1 MRSFRFGLPA
11 LQRGY
16 TQTSFS
22 DGVFPKL
29 VTQGCARIQPELS
42 ICWFAIAPPASVCD
56 TRGAMKG
63 NPKVIAELNKA
74 LREELTAINQYFL
87 HAEMC
92 ENWGYH
98 KLSDFIKKQSIGEM
112 KHAEVLIERILF
124 LDGSP
129 SMQPLQLTVGGSVKA
144 MIESDLALEIG
155 AVKQY
160 NDAVAIATKEGDN
173 GSRDLL
179 VILLKDEEEHVDFLE
194 AQMHLIKEIGYER
207 YLSQQMGE
215 NEEE

>member
-1 MRSFRFGLPA
+1 
-11 LQRGY
+11 
-16 TQTSFS
+16 
-22 DGVFPKL
+22 
-29 VTQGCARIQPELS
+29 
-42 ICWFAIAPPASVCD
+42 
-56 TRGAMKG
+56 MKG
-63 NPKVIAELNKA
+63 NSKVLSQLNQA
-74 LREELTAINQYFL
+74 LQEELTAINQYFL

-129 SMQPLQLTVGGSVKA
+129 SMMPLELKVGGTVKA
-144 MIESDLALEIG
+144 MLESDLALELS

-160 NDAVAIATKEGDN
+160 NDAIAIATSEGDN

-179 VILLKDEEEHVDFLE
+179 VALLKDEEEHVDFLE
-194 AQMHLIKEIGYER
+194 AQMHQIKELGYER
-207 YLSQQMGE
+207 YLTMQMGE